1 MDMGAGKLLVLL
13 TNYYPFYKGEEYIEN
28 EIAIAAERFEK
39 VLIIPTMATKDMLPT
54 RKVPDNV
61 EIVKLDLDYSLPG
74 RVKMVLR
81 GLKNTRGGNPSARGK
96 KLGPEQRAYS
106 LYYAARAEYVFS
118 EITKNS
124 AFIAVTSRYAPQHI
138 AIYSYWLHITASVAV
153 RLKERVFHHQ
163 CVCISRGHRYD
174 LYDYAAPCKYI
185 PDREFMLG
193 HIDAVYPCS
202 EDGVQYLKAHYGEFA
217 DKIKVGRLGTL
228 EREKVTC
235 EREPVFSI
243 VSCSAV
249 REVKRLDKIIDTVAY
264 LNSKGYAIRWTHL
277 GDGPYLDE
285 VRKYAEKNLPE
296 KLYRFAGRLANKDL
310 FGWYASNPVS
320 CFMNLSDSEGVPV
333 AIMEVMS
340 CGIPTIATD
349 VGGTKEIVLNGVN
362 GYVVQT
368 TDPVETIAAAV
379 IEMMEL
385 PEQDYQNMCGESIRL
400 WNVLSNAVELYREF
414 YDQLEAL
421 LDEKAQAK

>member
-1 MDMGAGKLLVLL
+1 MSAGKLLLLL

-39 VLIIPTMATKDMLPT
+39 VLIVPTMATKEMLPT
-54 RKVPDNV
+54 RKVPENV
-61 EIVKLDLDYSLPG
+61 EIIKLDLDYSLPG

-81 GLKNTRGGNPSARGK
+81 GLKNTGGAKAKTAAGK
-96 KLGPEQRAYS
+96 KLGPKQRVYS
-106 LYYAARAEYVFS
+106 LYFAARAEYVFS

-124 AFIAVTSRYAPQHI
+124 AFNTVTAQYDPKDI

-174 LYDYAAPCKYI
+174 LYDYAAPCSYI
-185 PDREFMLG
+185 PDREYMLK

-202 EDGVQYLKAHYGEFA
+202 EDGVRYLNQHYGEFA
-217 DKIKVGRLGTL
+217 DKITVGRLGTL

-285 VRKYAEKNLPE
+285 VKKYAEKNLPE

-310 FGWYASNPVS
+310 FGWYATNPVS

-368 TDPVETIAAAV
+368 TDPVEKIAASV

-385 PEQDYQNMCGESIRL
+385 PEQAYQNMCREAIRI
-400 WNVLSNAVELYREF
+400 WNERSNAKELYRDF
-414 YDQLEAL
+414 YEQLTAL
-421 LDEKAQAK
+421 MSQNARAK

>member
-1 MDMGAGKLLVLL
+1 MSADKLLVLL

-39 VLIIPTMATKDMLPT
+39 VLIVPTMATKEMLPT
-54 RKVPDNV
+54 RKVPENV
-61 EIVKLDLDYSLPG
+61 EIIKLDLDYSVPG
-74 RVKMVLR
+74 RVKMVFR
-81 GLKNTRGGNPSARGK
+81 GLRNTGDAKVSHHNK
-96 KLGPEQRAYS
+96 KLGPKQKLYG

-118 EITKNS
+118 EITKNR
-124 AFIAVTSRYAPQHI
+124 AFNTITARYDPQKI

-153 RLKERVFHHQ
+153 RLKERVFHQQ

-174 LYDYAAPCKYI
+174 LYDYAAPCYYI
-185 PDREFMLG
+185 PDREYMLS

-202 EDGVQYLKAHYGEFA
+202 EDGAQYLKDHYGEFA
-217 DKIKVGRLGTL
+217 DKITVGRLGTM

-285 VRKYAEKNLPE
+285 VKKYAEKNLPE

-362 GYVVQT
+362 GYIVQT
-368 TDPVETIAAAV
+368 TDPVEKISASV

-385 PEQDYQNMCGESIRL
+385 PEQAYQNMCHESIRI
-400 WNVLSNAVELYREF
+400 WNERSNARELYRDF
-414 YDQLEAL
+414 YGQISTLMNQ
-421 LDEKAQAK
+421 KSQNQ

>member
-1 MDMGAGKLLVLL
+1 MSAGKLLLLL

-39 VLIIPTMATKDMLPT
+39 VLIVPTMATKEMLPT
-54 RKVPDNV
+54 RKVPENV
-61 EIVKLDLDYSLPG
+61 EIIKLDLDYSLPG

-81 GLKNTRGGNPSARGK
+81 GLKNTGGAKAKTAAGK
-96 KLGPEQRAYS
+96 KLGPKQRAYS
-106 LYYAARAEYVFS
+106 LYFAARAEYVFS

-124 AFIAVTSRYAPQHI
+124 AFNTVTAQYDPKDI

-174 LYDYAAPCKYI
+174 LYDYAAPCNYI
-185 PDREFMLG
+185 PDREYMLK

-202 EDGVQYLKAHYGEFA
+202 EDGVRYLNQHYGEFA
-217 DKIKVGRLGTL
+217 DKITVGRLGTL

-285 VRKYAEKNLPE
+285 VKKYAEKNLPE

-368 TDPVETIAAAV
+368 TDPVEKIAASV

-385 PEQDYQNMCGESIRL
+385 PEQAYQNMCREAIRI
-400 WNVLSNAVELYREF
+400 WNERSNAKELYRDF
-414 YDQLEAL
+414 YEQLTAL
-421 LDEKAQAK
+421 MSQNARAK

>member
-1 MDMGAGKLLVLL
+1 MAMSAGKLLVLL

-39 VLIIPTMATKDMLPT
+39 VLIVPTMATKEMLPT
-54 RKVPDNV
+54 RKVPENV
-61 EIVKLDLDYSLPG
+61 EIIKLDLDYSLPG

-81 GLKNTRGGNPSARGK
+81 GLKNTGGANASVHGK
-96 KLGPEQRAYS
+96 KLGPKQVLYS

-118 EITKNS
+118 EIAKNS
-124 AFIAVTSRYAPQHI
+124 AFNTITAHYDPKDI

-153 RLKERVFHHQ
+153 RLKERVYHQQ

-174 LYDYAAPCKYI
+174 LYDYAAPCNYI
-185 PDREFMLG
+185 PDREYMLS

-202 EDGVQYLKAHYGEFA
+202 EDGAQYLKQHYGAFA

-264 LNSKGYAIRWTHL
+264 LNSKGYEIRWTHL
-277 GDGPYLDE
+277 GDGQYLDE
-285 VRKYAEKNLPE
+285 IKKYAEKKLPE
-296 KLYRFAGRLANKDL
+296 KVFHFAGRLANQDL
-310 FGWYASNPVS
+310 FRWYRSNPVS

-368 TDPVETIAAAV
+368 TDPVEKIAAAV

-385 PEQDYQNMCGESIRL
+385 PEQDYQNMCRESIRL
-400 WNVLSNAVELYREF
+400 WNELSNARELYRDF
-414 YDQLEAL
+414 YEQISMLI
-421 LDEKAQAK
+421 KQKSQNQ